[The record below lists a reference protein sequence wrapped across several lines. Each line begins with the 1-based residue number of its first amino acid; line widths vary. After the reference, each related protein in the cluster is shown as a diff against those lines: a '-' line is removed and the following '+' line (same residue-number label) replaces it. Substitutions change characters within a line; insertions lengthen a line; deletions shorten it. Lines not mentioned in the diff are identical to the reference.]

1 MPGKNP
7 LAAVGSVRN
16 FMNIVK
22 EVNFDEIRERAEQVP
37 RILMIARTQEQAE
50 TAANLIFGEASDRYI
65 EHRFGE
71 RVERIDTSR
80 YDVVVVVDSEQTGL
94 YEQARKQA
102 DHGRGANVFFLAS
115 DGPDAA
121 NRLRTEIVMTDP
133 EGAPAL
139 GRWLVPFR
147 TAAVHAIIDGT
158 AKANAKFALV
168 SNIPSVVPL
177 FGGFIAAGADLLVL
191 TKNQIMMAY
200 KLAAANDR
208 DLSNQTGILRELAPV
223 VGAGFVWRSVA
234 REATS
239 FIPFMAGTI
248 PKVAIAFAGTYTVGL
263 AVDSYYRF
271 GKKPT
276 GEQMKGFGEQ
286 AIKIAA
292 SIPLPGRAR
301 TDAQEDAIGAGPR
314 RSVESG
320 ETQRNL

>member
-22 EVNFDEIRERAEQVP
+22 EVNFDEIRERAETAP
-37 RILMIARTQEQAE
+37 RILMIARTQEHAE
-50 TAANLIFGEASDRYI
+50 TAAELIFGNESDRYI
-65 EHRFGE
+65 EHRVGD
-71 RVERIDTSR
+71 RVERIDTAR
-80 YDVVVVVDSEQTGL
+80 YDVVVVTDPDQTGL
-94 YEQARKQA
+94 FDQAKTRA
-102 DHGRGANVFFLAS
+102 ARDGVDNLFFLAS

-133 EGAPAL
+133 ESAPAM
-139 GRWLVPFR
+139 GRWFVPFR
-147 TAAVHAIIDGT
+147 AAAVHAIIDG
-158 AKANAKFALV
+158 ASKANAKFALV

-208 DLSNQTGILRELAPV
+208 DLSNQAGIVRELAPV
-223 VGAGFVWRSVA
+223 VGVGFVWRSVA

-276 GEQMKGFGEQ
+276 GEQMKAFREQ
-286 AIKIAA
+286 AVKLAA
-292 SIPLPGRAR
+292 SIPLPGRAK
-301 TDAQEDAIGAGPR
+301 AEAAEDAIEAGLR
-314 RSVESG
+314 QSVEAG
-320 ETQRNL
+320 ETQRSR